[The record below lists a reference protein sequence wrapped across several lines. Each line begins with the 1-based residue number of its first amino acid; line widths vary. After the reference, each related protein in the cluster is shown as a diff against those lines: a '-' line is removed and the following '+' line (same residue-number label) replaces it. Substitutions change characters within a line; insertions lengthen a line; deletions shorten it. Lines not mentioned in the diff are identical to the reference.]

1 MVTPS
6 SSNRASRRDKPCAS
20 AVLRI
25 CHHLVSRTFYFCGPS
40 AGQSW
45 CQKQL
50 LVLNSNVCSYERS
63 YRHIHQRKQTSK
75 SPTHVLDEVQ
85 SPQDIRHL
93 FHEDKSV
100 ARYVTEDSQCHTGPI
115 PRSEST
121 SHGGE
126 HHHEMSR

>member
-1 MVTPS
+1 MHRSISVAIGVARHGDTKLFQSSLPS
-6 SSNRASRRDKPCAS
+6 RQAM
-20 AVLRI
+20 
-25 CHHLVSRTFYFCGPS
+25 HT
-40 AGQSW
+40 
-45 CQKQL
+45 
-50 LVLNSNVCSYERS
+50 
-63 YRHIHQRKQTSK
+63 HQRKQTSK

-85 SPQDIRHL
+85 SPQDVRHL

-115 PRSEST
+115 HRSEST